1 MTYEGITNFA
11 SLTNFDKK
19 SIESIPTTCRENTLA
34 IKNDPES
41 DITAEPS
48 ITGANRSSIAIC
60 QFIVAVK
67 ADKYYTLIGRTMNT
81 TNMHYSNVLSSFNIQ
96 WYTYEEPKKEDDT
109 NVPVINDK
117 ENYCKVIKWVS
128 IFTDCIS

>member
-1 MTYEGITNFA
+1 MPSDTNASFRTWLNSNNTINLSFNVAVICMTYEGITNFA

-81 TNMHYSNVLSSFNIQ
+81 TNMHYSNVLSSFNI
-96 WYTYEEPKKEDDT
+96 
-109 NVPVINDK
+109 
-117 ENYCKVIKWVS
+117 
-128 IFTDCIS
+128 